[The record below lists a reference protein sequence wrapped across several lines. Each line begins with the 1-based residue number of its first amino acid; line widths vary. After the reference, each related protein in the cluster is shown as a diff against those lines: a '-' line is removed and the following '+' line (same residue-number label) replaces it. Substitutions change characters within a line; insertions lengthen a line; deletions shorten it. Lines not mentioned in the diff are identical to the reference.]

1 MLIDNCLFQILVTTN
16 DSRIRIYD
24 LRDLSLSCKFKGYTN
39 QSSQIRASFR

>member
-1 MLIDNCLFQILVTTN
+1 MSIFSQQILVTTN

-39 QSSQIRASFR
+39 QSSQIRAAFR